1 MSILD
6 FQRFI
11 RSEDAASRLIHR
23 YRFGGDRPPVQGRL
37 PIAVCPQCETPHA
50 YRLAEGRW
58 RCGSCHYT
66 FGTTTGTW
74 LGLCRLPAATWLWLI
89 KLFELELVAQRAGL

>member
-23 YRFGGDRPPVQGRL
+23 YRFGGDRPPVPDVIRSG
-37 PIAVCPQCETPHA
+37 
-50 YRLAEGRW
+50 
-58 RCGSCHYT
+58 
-66 FGTTTGTW
+66 
-74 LGLCRLPAATWLWLI
+74 LGFLNR
-89 KLFELELVAQRAGL
+89 